1 MEIPVLLIE
10 KDADGEIVLT
20 AGTREVDEKE
30 RIEQMNEALANIF
43 IKKIKQENNRKIDQR
58 VLAIE
63 IGFDGNE

>member
-10 KDADGEIVLT
+10 KDADGEIILK
-20 AGTREVDEKE
+20 AGTREVDGKK

-43 IKKIKQENNRKIDQR
+43 IKKIKQEKNQKIDQR
-58 VLAIE
+58 VLATE